1 LLLRPPDEDIDNT
14 WPHLTMKKFLGL
26 RGNAL
31 NWAIGTIAGIDFLLF
46 GYGTDTKDTNPC
58 YRC

>member
-1 LLLRPPDEDIDNT
+1 
-14 WPHLTMKKFLGL
+14 MKKFLGL

-46 GYGTDTKDTNPC
+46 GYGTDTP
-58 YRC
+58 RHQSLL